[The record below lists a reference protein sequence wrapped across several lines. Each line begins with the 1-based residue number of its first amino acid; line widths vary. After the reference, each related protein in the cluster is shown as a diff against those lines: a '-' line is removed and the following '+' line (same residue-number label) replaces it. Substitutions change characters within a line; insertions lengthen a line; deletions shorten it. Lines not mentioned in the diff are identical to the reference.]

1 MATPYLGEIRVMT
14 FGFTPK
20 GWMACN
26 GQLLAINSYQALFA
40 LLGTQYGGNG
50 VQTFAL
56 PNLQG
61 RVPVGVGGAL
71 GLVQGEFAGE
81 ENHTL
86 VTAELPAHSHLV
98 RASTS
103 QASSSNPSGALPA
116 IAATGDACYADGSG
130 NTTLAA
136 ASVGAAGGTQPHAN
150 LQPFLTLNF
159 CIAASGIFPSRG

>member
-1 MATPYLGEIRVMT
+1 MATPYLGEIRAMA
-14 FGFTPK
+14 FGFTPH
-20 GWMACN
+20 GWLACD
-26 GQLLAINSYQALFA
+26 GQLLAINSNQALFA

-50 VQTFAL
+50 IQNFAL

-61 RVPVGVGGAL
+61 RVAVGPGGAL
-71 GLVQGEFAGE
+71 GMVQGESLGE

-86 VTAELPAHSHLV
+86 LAAELPAHSHLV

-103 QASSSNPSGALPA
+103 QANSPSPAGALPA
-116 IAATGDACYADGSG
+116 IAATSDACYAAGSG

-136 ASVGAAGGTQPHAN
+136 ASVGAAGGAQPHAN